1 MKNLNSP
8 LLKYSCNKYSQNG
21 EDGIIEEIFQR
32 LKISEGYLCEFGAF
46 DGCHLSNTFNLYEKN
61 PNFKSILI
69 ESNKNY
75 YDACV
80 ENVKDHDAIVLNKT
94 ISSEADG
101 KNSLNSIL
109 ENLNIDDLS
118 KKFKLISID
127 VDGEDYNIWKN
138 FTSFSPDVAIVE
150 IESSF
155 PIESDEDLSI
165 TKMTNLG
172 KKKGYELVCHTG
184 NLIFVKKELFPLMEI
199 EDNSVESLFLESWL

>member
-8 LLKYSCNKYSQNG
+8 LLKYSGNKYSQNG
-21 EDGIIEEIFQR
+21 EDGIIEEIFRR
-32 LKISEGYLCEFGAF
+32 LKISDGYLCEFGAF
-46 DGCHLSNTFNLYEKN
+46 DGRHLSNTFNLCEKN

-75 YDACV
+75 YNACV

-94 ISSEADG
+94 ISSGADG
-101 KNSLNSIL
+101 KNSLNYIL
-109 ENLNIDDLS
+109 KNLNIDDLS

-138 FTSFSPDVAIVE
+138 FTFFSPDVAIVE

-172 KKKGYELVCHTG
+172 KEKRL
-184 NLIFVKKELFPLMEI
+184 
-199 EDNSVESLFLESWL
+199 

>member
-8 LLKYSCNKYSQNG
+8 LLKYSGNKYSQNG
-21 EDGIIEEIFQR
+21 EDGIIEEIFRR

-46 DGCHLSNTFNLYEKN
+46 DGRHLSNTFNLCEKN

-101 KNSLNSIL
+101 KNSLNYIL
-109 ENLNIDDLS
+109 KNLNIDDLS

-155 PIESDEDLSI
+155 PIGSDENLSI

-172 KKKGYELVCHTG
+172 KEKGYELVCHTG

-199 EDNSVESLFLESWL
+199 EDNSVESLFLEAWL